1 MLRAIEIQDDLV
13 ERIDG
18 CLEDIKAFFL
28 NSVFPDNGVDKE
40 TDLEDLDAFDLID
53 KANYDGIL
61 DECIDSAVPIWTT
74 HLKGLWY
81 LYDDEFIRAYENVHG
96 SDGNPFENDGMSA
109 VFCYI
114 EQEVNA
120 QLDDLVSIWAKEYQE
135 SFTNTDV

>member
-1 MLRAIEIQDDLV
+1 MLRTIEIQDDLV

-28 NSVFPDNGVDKE
+28 KSVFPDNGVDKE

-53 KANYDGIL
+53 KANYDGSL
-61 DECIDSAVPIWTT
+61 DDFIDSAVPIWTT

-81 LYDDEFIRAYENVHG
+81 LYDDEFISAYENVHG
-96 SDGNPFENDGMSA
+96 SDGNPLERDGVFA

-114 EQEVNA
+114 EQEVRE
-120 QLDDLVSIWAKEYQE
+120 QLEDLVSVWAEQYQG
-135 SFTNTDV
+135 SLKST

>member
-53 KANYDGIL
+53 KANYDGSL
-61 DECIDSAVPIWTT
+61 DGFIDSAVPIWTN

-81 LYDDEFIRAYENVHG
+81 LYEDEFIRAYENVHG
-96 SDGNPFENDGMSA
+96 SDGNPLENDGMSA

-114 EQEVNA
+114 EQEVRE
-120 QLDDLVSIWAKEYQE
+120 QLEDLVLKWAEEYQNSLTGTE
-135 SFTNTDV
+135 V